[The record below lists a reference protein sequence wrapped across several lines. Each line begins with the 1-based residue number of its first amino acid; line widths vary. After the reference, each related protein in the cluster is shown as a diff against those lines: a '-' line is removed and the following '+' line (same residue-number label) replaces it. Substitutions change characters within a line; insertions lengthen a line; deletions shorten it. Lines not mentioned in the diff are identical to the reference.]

1 MGFSF
6 KKPFKKEN
14 PESSTEPLSLEK
26 DTEPAAK
33 QPESKAKRKKGE
45 VVIADSGNVKE
56 VSRVMLKFDQLL
68 HATQE
73 YMSKTY
79 GLELYSSDKRD
90 TMKQLIKQYM
100 KDNNYYIAGVTL
112 ADAADQLYREMAEYS
127 FLTPLLARKDIE
139 EININAWNDIQIIH
153 SKGRPYKLSEHFSSP
168 QHALDV
174 VRRMLHNNNQVFD
187 ASKPL
192 VTGFLDKNIRIS
204 AVHELVVGKDVG
216 VAVSIRIVNPCKITK
231 QQFIDSEMCTEE
243 IYDFLVVSFALGAPQ
258 FWQKLAS
265 GALTFPHEHFQGVS
279 GLTAPPFDIFASILP
294 NVCDMSE
301 RVRSVSRVFLEAI
314 CIMFSDISMY
324 IAHIMWL
331 ITAETIPD
339 SANNQYILYPSIK
352 DATNTINKPTTH
364 TQKLTITAT
373 LFTFV
378 HLSILHV
385 N

>member
-1 MGFSF
+1 MG
-6 KKPFKKEN
+6 
-14 PESSTEPLSLEK
+14 
-26 DTEPAAK
+26 
-33 QPESKAKRKKGE
+33 
-45 VVIADSGNVKE
+45 AD
-56 VSRVMLKFDQLL
+56 LFF
-68 HATQE
+68 
-73 YMSKTY
+73 
-79 GLELYSSDKRD
+79 RD
-90 TMKQLIKQYM
+90 CK
-100 KDNNYYIAGVTL
+100 
-112 ADAADQLYREMAEYS
+112 
-127 FLTPLLARKDIE
+127 
-139 EININAWNDIQIIH
+139 
-153 SKGRPYKLSEHFSSP
+153 SSP
-168 QHALDV
+168 
-174 VRRMLHNNNQVFD
+174 VFY
-187 ASKPL
+187 
-192 VTGFLDKNIRIS
+192 RIPGILIS
-204 AVHELVVGKDVG
+204 G
-216 VAVSIRIVNPCKITK
+216 I
-231 QQFIDSEMCTEE
+231 
-243 IYDFLVVSFALGAPQ
+243 SFALGAPQ

-378 HLSILHV
+378 HLSFIFESSMLIDF
-385 N
+385 